1 MTDTATSGP
10 SAPGPKGTDR
20 RGPGLPR
27 RKQRAMSTSELR
39 VGVVGAGLIGTD
51 HIARLT
57 STTAGAVVSAVIE
70 PDGARAAA
78 AAALA
83 PGALTYRRVE
93 DALAAG
99 IMDAVIIATPGQ
111 FHEPVLLPVL
121 EVGLPILCEK
131 PLAPDAESSWRI
143 LQAEQKGGRQ
153 LIQVGFM
160 RRFDP
165 QYRQLRQFIAG
176 GTAGDLLLL
185 RGVHR
190 NPAVPDSYTQ
200 DMLIND
206 SVVHEFD
213 VIPWLASATIRSVEV
228 HYARRNALSPAHL
241 REPLLVLMEL
251 DNGVLVD
258 VEMNVSVQFGY
269 QVATEAVFQRG
280 IARIGQPQGM
290 QLWQQGRFQIEENSS
305 FSTRFKEAF
314 DIEVQSWADAA
325 RRGTVDGPSAWDG
338 YKVAVACAAG
348 VQALK
353 STGPVA
359 VDLPET
365 PSFYVRTDA

>member
-1 MTDTATSGP
+1 
-10 SAPGPKGTDR
+10 
-20 RGPGLPR
+20 
-27 RKQRAMSTSELR
+27 MSTSELR
-39 VGVVGAGLIGTD
+39 VGVVGAGLIGAD

-57 STTAGAVVSAVIE
+57 NTTAGAVVSAVIE
-70 PDGARAAA
+70 PEGARAAA

-83 PGALTYRRVE
+83 PGAVTYRRVE

-99 IMDAVIIATPGQ
+99 TMDAVLVATPGQ

-121 EVGLPILCEK
+121 EAGLPILCEK
-131 PLAPDAESSWRI
+131 PLAPDVETSWQI

-165 QYRQLRQFIAG
+165 EYRQLRQLIAE
-176 GTAGDLLLL
+176 GTAGELLLL

-190 NPAVPDSYTQ
+190 NAAVPDSYTQ

-213 VIPWLASATIRSVEV
+213 VIPWLADATIRSVEV
-228 HYARRNALSPAHL
+228 RYARRNALSPARL
-241 REPLLVLMEL
+241 REPILVLMEL
-251 DNGVLVD
+251 DDGVLVD

-280 IARIGQPQGM
+280 VARIGQPQGM

-305 FSTRFKEAF
+305 FKSRFRTAF
-314 DIEVQSWADAA
+314 DIEVQSWVDAA
-325 RRGTVDGPSAWDG
+325 RRGTVEGPSAWDG
-338 YKVAVACAAG
+338 YKVAVACEAG
-348 VQALK
+348 VQAMK
-353 STGPVA
+353 SGRQVA

-365 PSFYVRTDA
+365 PSFYVRTGA

>member
-1 MTDTATSGP
+1 
-10 SAPGPKGTDR
+10 
-20 RGPGLPR
+20 
-27 RKQRAMSTSELR
+27 MSTGELR
-39 VGVVGAGLIGTD
+39 VGVVGAGMIGTD

-83 PGALTYRRVE
+83 PGARTYERVE

-99 IMDAVIIATPGQ
+99 TMDAVLVATPGR

-121 EVGLPILCEK
+121 EAGLPVLCEK
-131 PLAPDAESSWRI
+131 PLTPDPDSSWEI
-143 LQAEQKGGRQ
+143 LEAEQKGGRR

-190 NPAVPDSYTQ
+190 NPSAPAGYTQ
-200 DMLIND
+200 EMLIND

-213 VIPWLASATIRSVEV
+213 IVPWLAGAAIRSVEV
-228 HYARRNALSPAHL
+228 HHARRNTLGPAHL
-241 REPLLVLMEL
+241 REPILVLMEL
-251 DNGVLVD
+251 ANGVLAD

-280 IARIGQPQGM
+280 VARIGQPQGL
-290 QLWQQGRFQIEENSS
+290 QLWQDGRFQIAEHAS
-305 FSTRFKEAF
+305 FTTRFKEAF
-314 DIEVQSWADAA
+314 DTEVQAWVDAV
-325 RRGTVDGPSAWDG
+325 RRGTVDGPSAWEG
-338 YKVAVACAAG
+338 YQVAVACAAG
-348 VQALK
+348 VRALK
-353 STGPVA
+353 GAGPVA

-365 PSFYVRTDA
+365 PSFYARAGAR

>member
-1 MTDTATSGP
+1 
-10 SAPGPKGTDR
+10 
-20 RGPGLPR
+20 
-27 RKQRAMSTSELR
+27 MSTSDLR
-39 VGVVGAGLIGTD
+39 VGVVGAGLIGAD

-57 STTAGAVVSAVIE
+57 NTTAGAVVSAVIE
-70 PDGARAAA
+70 PEGTRAAA
-78 AAALA
+78 AADLA

-99 IMDAVIIATPGQ
+99 AMDAVLVATPGQ

-121 EVGLPILCEK
+121 EAGLPILCEK
-131 PLAPDAESSWRI
+131 PLAPDAETSWQI

-165 QYRQLRQFIAG
+165 EYRQLRQLIAE

-190 NPAVPDSYTQ
+190 NAMVPDNYTQ

-213 VIPWLASATIRSVEV
+213 VVPWLAGATIRSVEV
-228 HYARRNALSPAHL
+228 RYARRNALSPAHL
-241 REPLLVLMEL
+241 REPILVFMEL

-280 IARIGQPQGM
+280 VARIGQPQGM

-305 FSTRFKEAF
+305 FKSRFREAF
-314 DIEVQSWADAA
+314 DVEVQSWVDAA

-338 YKVAVACAAG
+338 YKVAVACEAG
-348 VQALK
+348 VQAMK
-353 STGPVA
+353 SGGQVA

-365 PSFYVRTDA
+365 PSFYARTAA